1 MRRLRIGGLM
11 AVLGLVVLAVAVGA
25 SLAAGS
31 PPCQVVNGGRP
42 TGSFAAAVRIASSG
56 DTLVVSGTCSTATAR
71 STVTIDKDL
80 TISGGT
86 DGGTLDGGGN
96 GSVLTID
103 SGVTVTITNLTITNG
118 YGVGGGIQNNLGTLT
133 LNSSTISGN
142 TSTSGGGGILNY
154 LGTVTLDGG
163 SIHSNNATLGG
174 GIYNDIG
181 TVTLSAASSI
191 HDNNATSSGGGIIN
205 YGGTLNGAVAPATL
219 CPTDTTGYNV
229 YCNTP
234 DNIVS

>member
-1 MRRLRIGGLM
+1 MRPLRIGGLV
-11 AVLGLVVLAVAVGA
+11 AVLGLVVLVAVGA
-25 SLAAGS
+25 PLASAS
-31 PPCQVVNGGRP
+31 PPCEVVNGGRH
-42 TGSFAAAVRIASSG
+42 TGNFGAAVRLASPG
-56 DTLVVSGTCSTATAR
+56 DTLVVSGICRSTAT
-71 STVTIDKDL
+71 IDKAL

-86 DGGTLDGGGN
+86 DGGTLDGGGR
-96 GSVLTID
+96 GTVLTIN
-103 SGVTVTITNLTITNG
+103 SAITVTITNLTITNG